1 MASEAAHEW
10 LERYLE
16 AAEGPTDFVLT
27 GPATNLNWALQRRPH
42 LASKVGRV
50 FWMAGAVDVD
60 GNIRDSDDDK
70 PQERGVGARVQGG
83 HLYISSSSIYEILR
97 NEALFTN
104 SHLGQSVR
112 GIQSSNKDPMVH
124 RGRSAAL
131 KSSRLYG
138 KLRCQA
144 LCLLRTA
151 MAQPNGMHSGTQRE
165 RRSCCVWGWIC
176 GWRLAIMGIL
186 LNCVFLSSESWIRHP
201 FVCFLSSLSHG
212 LTIEG
217 HHIVD
222 TQFSSIFHT
231 PVDLG
236 FSIGS
241 LHLGVPHMGYR
252 AYSQPLFSTSVSHG
266 DAQVPLDAT
275 NAVPVRKDFIQRL
288 DPTKQVSRTAQQI
301 WAQSKFQKSALE
313 MLEYM
318 E

>member
-1 MASEAAHEW
+1 
-10 LERYLE
+10 
-16 AAEGPTDFVLT
+16 
-27 GPATNLNWALQRRPH
+27 
-42 LASKVGRV
+42 
-50 FWMAGAVDVD
+50 MAGAVDVD

-70 PQERGVGARVQGG
+70 PQERGVGAKVQGG

-112 GIQSSNKDPMVH
+112 GIQSSNKDPMVY

-138 KLRCQA
+138 KLRCHA

-165 RRSCCVWGWIC
+165 RRSCCVWGWIY

-231 PVDLG
+231 PVNLG

-241 LHLGVPHMGYR
+241 LHLGVPHIRVIGHIPNHFL
-252 AYSQPLFSTSVSHG
+252 APPFLT
-266 DAQVPLDAT
+266 
-275 NAVPVRKDFIQRL
+275 AVPTCRWTPPTRCRWGRTLSSAWIPPSRCHAQRSRSGHSPSFRRVPWKCWSIWNESNEQYWNILKYIWWDFDRIMIGL
-288 DPTKQVSRTAQQI
+288 
-301 WAQSKFQKSALE
+301 W
-313 MLEYM
+313 
-318 E
+318 